1 MDRDELVALVES
13 YAHRNDASVDNNIV
27 QFIGFTTQRLGRDLR
42 SQFNTVTRE
51 PVVGTENPIP
61 LGADFREMRI
71 ASYPLDGG
79 GNVDLKAVPVH
90 LLERVTAIGT
100 TPRVYTVVGTDM
112 ILKPFQVK
120 VITITAWV
128 EPPALD
134 AGDAEND
141 VLTNYPFV
149 YLYGSLIELHT
160 WTQDPALRAE
170 ALANYNSEVGLI
182 NDQSAASD
190 LGDAPAMVRV

>member
-1 MDRDELVALVES
+1 MDRDGLVALVES
-13 YAHRNDASVDNNIV
+13 YAHRSDASVDNNIA
-27 QFIGFTTQRLGRDLR
+27 QFIEFATKRIGRDLR
-42 SQFNTVTRE
+42 SQFNTVTRD

-61 LGADFREMRI
+61 LGEDFREMRI

-90 LLERVTAIGT
+90 LLERVTRSGQ

-128 EPPALD
+128 EPAAL
-134 AGDAEND
+134 ATGTAEND
-141 VLTNYPFV
+141 VLTNYPYV
-149 YLYGSLIELHT
+149 YLYATLIELWM
-160 WTQDPALRAE
+160 WTQDPGLRDAALSDYNAE
-170 ALANYNSEVGLI
+170 TVLI
-182 NDQSAASD
+182 NEQSAASD

>member
-1 MDRDELVALVES
+1 MDRDALVALIES
-13 YAHRNDASVDNNIV
+13 YAHRPNSSVDNNIE
-27 QFIGFTTQRLGRDLR
+27 QFIAFTTQRLGRDLR

-51 PVVGTENPIP
+51 PVVGAENPIP
-61 LGADFREMRI
+61 LGTDFREMRI
-71 ASYPLDGG
+71 ASYPRDGG
-79 GNVDLKAVPVH
+79 GNVDLKSVPVH
-90 LLERVTAIGT
+90 LLERVTSSGT
-100 TPRVYTVVGTDM
+100 TPRVYTVIGTDM

-141 VLTNYPFV
+141 VLTNWPMV
-149 YLYGSLIELHT
+149 YLYGSLIELFT

-170 ALANYNSEVGLI
+170 ALANYNSEVSLI
-182 NDQSAASD
+182 NEQSAASD
-190 LGDAPAMVRV
+190 LGDAPAMVGV

>member
-1 MDRDELVALVES
+1 MDRDELVALIVS
-13 YAHRNDASVDNNIV
+13 YAHRSDASVDNNIV
-27 QFIGFTTQRLGRDLR
+27 QFIDFATKRIGRDLR
-42 SQFNTVTRE
+42 SQFNTVTRD

-61 LGADFREMRI
+61 LGDDFREMRI

-79 GNVDLKAVPVH
+79 SRVDLKSVPVH
-90 LLERVTAIGT
+90 LLERVTGT
-100 TPRVYTVVGTDM
+100 GSTPRVYSVSGTDM
-112 ILKPFQVK
+112 TLKPFQQK

-149 YLYGSLIELHT
+149 YLYSSLLELWT
-160 WTQDPALRAE
+160 WTQDPGLRAE
-170 ALANYNSEVGLI
+170 ALAMYTSELVLI
-182 NDQSAASD
+182 NAQSSSSD